1 MLLASLLLGVANYK
15 PASACSFGPLDYIKA
30 GETVADVVNKFG
42 GCGGEVIMTRYSST
56 IIPEG
61 IVMCAKA
68 SRDSKGRKI
77 LIVDSHVAEIRE
89 EMNENEPCSW

>member
-1 MLLASLLLGVANYK
+1 MLLASLIIGFANNK
-15 PASACSFGPLDYIKA
+15 PALACSFGALDYVKA
-30 GETVADVVNKFG
+30 GETVTGVVNKFG

-68 SRDSKGRKI
+68 SRDSTGRKI
-77 LIVDSHVAEIRE
+77 LIVNSHVAEIRE
-89 EMNENEPCSW
+89 GMNENEPCTW